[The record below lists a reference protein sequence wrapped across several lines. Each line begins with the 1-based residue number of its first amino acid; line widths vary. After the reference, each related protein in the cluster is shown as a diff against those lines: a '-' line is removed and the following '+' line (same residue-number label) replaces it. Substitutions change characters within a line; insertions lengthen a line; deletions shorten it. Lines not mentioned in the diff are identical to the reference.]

1 LLINGLLFQ
10 NYEVLNVAV
19 LPTNIVKGKEE
30 LKKKKK
36 KKKKKKMKKK
46 KKKKKNRQRRKKRMK
61 NNWFGLYVDYL

>member
-36 KKKKKKMKKK
+36 KKKKMKKK